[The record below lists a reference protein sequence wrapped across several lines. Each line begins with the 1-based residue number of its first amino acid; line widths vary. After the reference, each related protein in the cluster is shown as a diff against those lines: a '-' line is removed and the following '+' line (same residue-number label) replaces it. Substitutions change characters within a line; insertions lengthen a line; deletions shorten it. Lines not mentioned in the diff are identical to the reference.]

1 MAKHTTTIS
10 LRYKIAQKVRSWRLK
25 RKYTIKDLA
34 NKTGINYHTLR
45 RYELGVCGIP
55 DEELQAI
62 ADALSVSLS
71 DLLPRQKVLKENR
84 CCDKTQWMSNFIEKT
99 RGRKA
104 IYALTKSI
112 RAEEESAIK
121 AARIRMAKNMLKLEF
136 DADIIYRATGLSVD
150 EYENKEEKSS
160 KRSNK
165 RDGMKKWRIIRGY
178 TQEELAKELGIG
190 GPQIH
195 YYEQGST
202 MFGERLWEIARKLSV
217 SAEDLVTE
225 ENYCEDEDTDSE
237 GEKELLS
244 WARELKKINTQESQD
259 ELDIWVEFLLQ
270 RKRIYKEKIDKIEGI
285 KVANNLLILG
295 VSADA
300 ISSITSLTV
309 EEIAQLTLPTE
320 LKL

>member
-1 MAKHTTTIS
+1 MANIS
-10 LRYKIAQKVRSWRLK
+10 IRYKIAQKVRSWRLK
-25 RKYTIKDLA
+25 RKYAIKDLA
-34 NKTGINYHTLR
+34 GKTGINYHTLR

-55 DEELQAI
+55 DEELQTI

-104 IYALTKSI
+104 IYGLTKSI

-150 EYENKEEKSS
+150 KYENKEEKSS

-217 SAEDLVTE
+217 NAEDLITE
-225 ENYCEDEDTDSE
+225 ENCCEDEDTDSE
-237 GEKELLS
+237 GELLS

>member
-1 MAKHTTTIS
+1 MANIS
-10 LRYKIAQKVRSWRLK
+10 IRYKIAQKVRSWRLK

-34 NKTGINYHTLR
+34 GKTGINYHTLR

-55 DEELQAI
+55 DEELQTI

-112 RAEEESAIK
+112 RAEEESTIK
-121 AARIRMAKNMLKLEF
+121 AARIRMAKNMLELEF

-217 SAEDLVTE
+217 NAEDLVAE
-225 ENYCEDEDTDSE
+225 ENCCEDEDTDSE

>member
-1 MAKHTTTIS
+1 MANIS
-10 LRYKIAQKVRSWRLK
+10 IRYKIAQKVRSWRLK

-34 NKTGINYHTLR
+34 DKTGINYHTLR

-55 DEELQAI
+55 DKELQTI
-62 ADALSVSLS
+62 AEALSVSLS
-71 DLLPRQKVLKENR
+71 DLLTRQKVLKENR
-84 CCDKTQWMSNFIEKT
+84 CCDKTQWMFNFIEKT

-121 AARIRMAKNMLKLEF
+121 VARIRMARNMLKAGF
-136 DADIIYRATGLSVD
+136 ANDVIYRATGLSVD

-217 SAEDLVTE
+217 NAEDLVTE
-225 ENYCEDEDTDSE
+225 ENCCEDEDTDSE

-270 RKRIYKEKIDKIEGI
+270 RKRIYKEKIDKIEEI

>member
-1 MAKHTTTIS
+1 MANIS
-10 LRYKIAQKVRSWRLK
+10 IRYKIAQKIRSWRLK

-34 NKTGINYHTLR
+34 DKTGINYHTLR
-45 RYELGVCGIP
+45 RYELGVCSIP
-55 DEELQAI
+55 DEELQVI
-62 ADALSVSLS
+62 AGALSVSLS
-71 DLLPRQKVLKENR
+71 DLLPRQKVLKENH
-84 CCDKTQWMSNFIEKT
+84 CFDKTQWIYNFIAKT

-121 AARIRMAKNMLKLEF
+121 AARIRMAKNMLKAGF
-136 DADIIYRATGLSVD
+136 ANDIIYRATGLSAD

-160 KRSNK
+160 KRFNK
-165 RDGMKKWRIIRGY
+165 RDGMKKWRIIQGY

-217 SAEDLVTE
+217 NAEDLVTE
-225 ENYCEDEDTDSE
+225 ENCCGEEDTDSE

-259 ELDIWVEFLLQ
+259 ELDIWVEFLSQ
-270 RKRIYKEKIDKIEGI
+270 RRQIYKEKIDKVESI
-285 KVANNLLILG
+285 KVVNNLLILG
-295 VSADA
+295 
-300 ISSITSLTV
+300 ISIDNISQITSLTA

>member
-1 MAKHTTTIS
+1 MANIS
-10 LRYKIAQKVRSWRLK
+10 IRYKIAQKVRSWRLK
-25 RKYTIKDLA
+25 RKYTVKDLA
-34 NKTGINYHTLR
+34 GKTGINYHTLR

-55 DEELQAI
+55 DEELQTI
-62 ADALSVSLS
+62 ADALSVSFS

-136 DADIIYRATGLSVD
+136 DTDIIYRATVLSVD

-225 ENYCEDEDTDSE
+225 ENCCEDEDTDSE

-295 VSADA
+295 ISADA

>member
-1 MAKHTTTIS
+1 MANIS
-10 LRYKIAQKVRSWRLK
+10 IRYKIAQKVRSWRLK
-25 RKYTIKDLA
+25 RKYTVKDLA
-34 NKTGINYHTLR
+34 GKTGINYHTLR

-55 DEELQAI
+55 DEELQTI
-62 ADALSVSLS
+62 ADALSVSFS

-84 CCDKTQWMSNFIEKT
+84 CCDKTQWMFNFIEKT

-217 SAEDLVTE
+217 NAEDLVAE
-225 ENYCEDEDTDSE
+225 ENCCEDEDTDSE

-259 ELDIWVEFLLQ
+259 ELDIWIEFLLQ

>member
-1 MAKHTTTIS
+1 MANIS
-10 LRYKIAQKVRSWRLK
+10 IRYKIAQKVRSWRLK
-25 RKYTIKDLA
+25 RKYTVKDLA
-34 NKTGINYHTLR
+34 GKTGINYHTLR

-55 DEELQAI
+55 DEELQTI
-62 ADALSVSLS
+62 ADALSVSFS

-99 RGRKA
+99 RGSKA

-217 SAEDLVTE
+217 NAEDLVAE
-225 ENYCEDEDTDSE
+225 ENCCEDEDTDSE

-244 WARELKKINTQESQD
+244 WARELKKINNQESQD

>member
-1 MAKHTTTIS
+1 
-10 LRYKIAQKVRSWRLK
+10 
-25 RKYTIKDLA
+25 
-34 NKTGINYHTLR
+34 
-45 RYELGVCGIP
+45 
-55 DEELQAI
+55 
-62 ADALSVSLS
+62 
-71 DLLPRQKVLKENR
+71 
-84 CCDKTQWMSNFIEKT
+84 
-99 RGRKA
+99 
-104 IYALTKSI
+104 
-112 RAEEESAIK
+112 
-121 AARIRMAKNMLKLEF
+121 
-136 DADIIYRATGLSVD
+136 
-150 EYENKEEKSS
+150 
-160 KRSNK
+160 
-165 RDGMKKWRIIRGY
+165 MKKWRIIRGY

-217 SAEDLVTE
+217 NAEDLVTE
-225 ENYCEDEDTDSE
+225 ENCCEDEDTDSE

>member
-1 MAKHTTTIS
+1 MIAKHINPV
-10 LRYKIAQKVRSWRLK
+10 RYKIAQKIRSWRLK
-25 RKYTIKDLA
+25 RGYTLKDLA
-34 NKTGINYHTLR
+34 DKTGINYHTLR

-62 ADALSVSLS
+62 ADALSVNLS

-136 DADIIYRATGLSVD
+136 DADIIYRAAGSSVD

-217 SAEDLVTE
+217 NAEDLVTE
-225 ENYCEDEDTDSE
+225 ENCCEDEDTDSE

-244 WARELKKINTQESQD
+244 WARELKKINNQESQD

>member
-1 MAKHTTTIS
+1 MSKEHVAFQLKS
-10 LRYKIAQKVRSWRLK
+10 LA
-25 RKYTIKDLA
+25 
-34 NKTGINYHTLR
+34 
-45 RYELGVCGIP
+45 E
-55 DEELQAI
+55 
-62 ADALSVSLS
+62 ALSIPVRNLF
-71 DLLPRQKVLKENR
+71 PRRKVLKESS
-84 CCDKTQWMSNFIEKT
+84 CFDKAKVQEMYNFIEKT
-99 RGRKA
+99 GGHKA
-104 IYALTKSI
+104 IYALTKSV
-112 RAEEESAIK
+112 RAEEESNIK

-217 SAEDLVTE
+217 NAEDLVTE
-225 ENYCEDEDTDSE
+225 ENCCEDEDTDSE